1 MKALFGHSWGN
12 SLVRSTPLLPL
23 EFLDP
28 LLQALAGLPEHRRHP
43 LVVQR
48 HQFPVLEGFE
58 LAEALAQRAR
68 LVDLLRHEARL
79 LGGAVDSIVAPG
91 LHAVEELLRLR
102 RRERLDVRLEPLVRE
117 VLEAVEA
124 DHLAVAASSRVRLDD
139 QIGGAA
145 RGVEGDV
152 LVQGVEL
159 HAAVGQRH
167 QLAPAPRGRVVL
179 RGEEEARHSRGRLVD
194 DGELAEAAGVPE
206 PRDRGKLGVHLQSC
220 GAAGEETPFDREPG
234 CGRVAAH
241 QRRFDAEVADDLQ
254 VGGDAAVGAEGARG
268 RRAAHGELRDVRRG
282 GVEGAGRRHRHVS
295 VQADASVGEAGQQRA
310 VFLAHRHQGVLD
322 LEISRRALQP
332 GRLHEGGGGEAVDRQ
347 IGGGGDA
354 AAVLQGGD
362 AAVDGADVRLHCP
375 HAAVDGRHRASERV
389 EGGHQGVAAV
399 ALGLAPAVRLDLDDA
414 EVAQDPP
421 PGEGRPEEQA
431 AYELGRELLLDE
443 VEQAVA
449 LGHCGV
455 PSKVPGVE
463 AAAAQVPPV
472 RFRLG
477 IGVAGELE
485 RGVREDGGGR
495 QGRSGQE
502 GLDHGRRHV
511 GAHQGLEARVGADR
525 EVARVRLRLGQEA
538 RAGDGVVDL
547 RLGPPRRPVLREGGR
562 ELGVQ
567 LRAGVEERVGLGR
580 GVVVAQIHVAQRVC
594 NLLIHFGPRVEVE
607 QRGDDLGV
615 DLAAVV
621 VARQSRA
628 DGRGHRAAG
637 GVVGQ
642 LVGHEAG
649 HLPLVSVG
657 HEGRGDEGQHLRLV
671 LELGQVQGVDGGGDR
686 CARLQLRVGFAA
698 GVAVR
703 LDQDGVVQVLKG
715 GGEGA
720 GHRQVPQDVAAPEQV
735 EGRPTV
741 PGLAVAQRHR
751 RRDGGV
757 RLGRGIVGS
766 DGRRDG
772 GVRLDAGVVG
782 RERCR
787 DGGVPLGRCFEG
799 HQRIGDGL
807 VHLDR
812 GTVGRQSRR
821 DCGVRLGRRVV
832 GREGCRNCGVPLDR
846 RAVGHQRIGDGL
858 VHLGRRAVIGQ
869 LGVRVALGLVDGRHH
884 GDGYLCSG
892 EVVDEGRGDS
902 VVGGVRIAAEAQGP
916 IVVGQGNAQ
925 GARGVDV
932 ADLVRAGQKVPGHVA
947 DPSGGVDQVRGPTE
961 RGDLR
966 QNAVD
971 GGLQGELQRVEV
983 SCRGE
988 GPGVLEGQDL
998 RARLGGR
1005 P

>member
-194 DGELAEAAGVPE
+194 DRELAEAAGVPE
-206 PRDRGKLGVHLQSC
+206 PRDRGKLGVHLQPG
-220 GAAGEETPFDREPG
+220 GAAGEEQVGQAGLRGDGPVDPQRVVDQDALRTSFDREPG
-234 CGRVAAH
+234 GGRVAAH
-241 QRRFDAEVADDLQ
+241 QRRFEPEVADDLQ

-282 GVEGAGRRHRHVS
+282 GVQGAGRRHRHVR

-310 VFLAHRHQGVLD
+310 VFVADRYQGVLD
-322 LEISRRALQP
+322 LEVAGRALQL

-354 AAVLQGGD
+354 PAVLQGGD
-362 AAVDGADVRLHCP
+362 AAVDGADVRLQGA
-375 HAAVDGRHRASERV
+375 HAAVDGRDRASERV

-414 EVAQDPP
+414 AVAQDGP

-431 AYELGRELLLDE
+431 SYEAGHELLLDE
-443 VEQAVA
+443 VEEAVA
-449 LGHCGV
+449 LGHRGV
-455 PSKVPGVE
+455 PHKVPGVE
-463 AAAAQVPPV
+463 RREVAVAQVPPV
-472 RFRLG
+472 GLRLG
-477 IGVAGELE
+477 VGVAGELE
-485 RGVREDGGGR
+485 RGFREDGVGR
-495 QGRSGQE
+495 QGRPGQE
-502 GLDHGRRHV
+502 GLDHGGSDV

-525 EVARVRLRLGQEA
+525 EVPLVGQRLGQEP
-538 RAGDGVVDL
+538 RAGDGIVDL
-547 RLGPPRRPVLREGGR
+547 RLGSRAGPILGERGR

-567 LRAGVEERVGLGR
+567 L
-580 GVVVAQIHVAQRVC
+580 
-594 NLLIHFGPRVEVE
+594 GPRVIREQLAGHVALRLGLRVVIREIHVSQCIGDLLIDFGPGVEV
-607 QRGDDLGV
+607 QQSRDDLGI
-615 DLAAVV
+615 DLGAVV
-621 VARQSRA
+621 VAGKGRG

-637 GVVGQ
+637 GVVAE
-642 LVGHEAG
+642 LAGHEAR
-649 HLPLVSVG
+649 HLPLVPVG
-657 HEGRGDEGQHLRLV
+657 HQGRGDEGLHLRLV
-671 LELGQVQGVDGGGDR
+671 LELGQVQGVDGSGDR

-698 GVAVR
+698 GIAV
-703 LDQDGVVQVLKG
+703 
-715 GGEGA
+715 
-720 GHRQVPQDVAAPEQV
+720 
-735 EGRPTV
+735 
-741 PGLAVAQRHR
+741 
-751 RRDGGV
+751 
-757 RLGRGIVGS
+757 
-766 DGRRDG
+766 
-772 GVRLDAGVVG
+772 
-782 RERCR
+782 
-787 DGGVPLGRCFEG
+787 
-799 HQRIGDGL
+799 
-807 VHLDR
+807 
-812 GTVGRQSRR
+812 
-821 DCGVRLGRRVV
+821 
-832 GREGCRNCGVPLDR
+832 
-846 RAVGHQRIGDGL
+846 
-858 VHLGRRAVIGQ
+858 
-869 LGVRVALGLVDGRHH
+869 
-884 GDGYLCSG
+884 
-892 EVVDEGRGDS
+892 
-902 VVGGVRIAAEAQGP
+902 
-916 IVVGQGNAQ
+916 
-925 GARGVDV
+925 
-932 ADLVRAGQKVPGHVA
+932 
-947 DPSGGVDQVRGPTE
+947 
-961 RGDLR
+961 
-966 QNAVD
+966 
-971 GGLQGELQRVEV
+971 
-983 SCRGE
+983 
-988 GPGVLEGQDL
+988 
-998 RARLGGR
+998 
-1005 P
+1005 